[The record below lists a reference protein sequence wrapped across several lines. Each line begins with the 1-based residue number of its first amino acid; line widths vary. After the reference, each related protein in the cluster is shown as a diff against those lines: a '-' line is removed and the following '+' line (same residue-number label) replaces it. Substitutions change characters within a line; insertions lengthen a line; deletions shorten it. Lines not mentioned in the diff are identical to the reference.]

1 MASNEVFSLTAV
13 VNGLEMEFQLRT
25 KKDKVLPK
33 SIITKE
39 KADLT
44 QGTIVE
50 LPASMVFKDS
60 NGVIYPTQSSITLR
74 CAYGSSPQT
83 FDETFYVVQS
93 CELDALLRRN
103 ISQGQLKD
111 EPSCLPLK
119 WGRKTQDQSSTQA
132 AAVSEAE
139 QRNKELKN
147 KDKTNDWQNQPP
159 PKSKDR

>member
-1 MASNEVFSLTAV
+1 MARFRPLVLLVPANCCSQASNEVFSLTAV

-119 WGRKTQDQSSTQA
+119 WGRKTQG
-132 AAVSEAE
+132 V
-139 QRNKELKN
+139 
-147 KDKTNDWQNQPP
+147 
-159 PKSKDR
+159 

>member
-1 MASNEVFSLTAV
+1 VG
-13 VNGLEMEFQLRT
+13 NGIEREFQLRT

-50 LPASMVFKDS
+50 LPASMGFKDS
-60 NGVIYPTQSSITLR
+60 NGVMYLTQSSITLR
-74 CAYGSSPQT
+74 CAYGGSPQT

-93 CELDALLRRN
+93 CELDALLRHN

-111 EPSCLPLK
+111 ELSCLPLK
-119 WGRKTQDQSSTQA
+119 WGRKTQGTWP
-132 AAVSEAE
+132 SEDVTA
-139 QRNKELKN
+139 RINAGADNLVYLKIN
-147 KDKTNDWQNQPP
+147 PVRKQQQFRRQN
-159 PKSKDR
+159 SVIRR